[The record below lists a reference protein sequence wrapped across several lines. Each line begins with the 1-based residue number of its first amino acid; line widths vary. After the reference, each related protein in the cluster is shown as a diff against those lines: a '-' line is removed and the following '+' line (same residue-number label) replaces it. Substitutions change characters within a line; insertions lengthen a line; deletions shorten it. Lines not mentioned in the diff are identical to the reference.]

1 MNYQFLFSRKSTNII
16 LSLLKFRVIMKRSE
30 AEVFSHLP
38 EDDFSQKHPNHQ
50 RSISR
55 VHKDLNSAECMYMFR
70 HFERSRL
77 ENLAM

>member
-1 MNYQFLFSRKSTNII
+1 M
-16 LSLLKFRVIMKRSE
+16 MGSE
-30 AEVFSHLP
+30 AEVFTCLP

-55 VHKDLNSAECMYMFR
+55 AHKDLNSAECTYMFR

-77 ENLAM
+77 ENLVM